1 MTAPT
6 KGAMALLLTA
16 KRTFH
21 TDWERLIIT
30 PALADATGLSTR
42 QVFRYLRG
50 FNRED
55 NNGN

>member
-1 MTAPT
+1 
-6 KGAMALLLTA
+6 MALLLTA

-55 NNGN
+55 ANGNK